1 MKLSFGL
8 RPRAEAG
15 DDLVLG
21 SLALGSKLIAEFQL
35 IFDESLRLNANGLL
49 FLEREFRQADS
60 IPLTLLVLHK
70 IADFGAALKFQISDT
85 QPYCSIG

>member
-1 MKLSFGL
+1 MKLRFGL
-8 RPRAEAG
+8 RTRAEAG

-35 IFDESLRLNANGLL
+35 SFDERLRLNANGLL

-60 IPLTLLVLHK
+60 IPLTLLTLHK
-70 IADFGAALKFQISDT
+70 IADFDAALKFQISDT
-85 QPYCSIG
+85 